1 MSADMSPKYLI
12 NSEKQLNENYVK
24 VIQPFWQEQL
34 QQGEFSGVGG
44 VMIRYAYVVHP
55 QAIGSVTIS
64 SGRIETLIKYKE
76 VVFDLYNN
84 GYSVFIHDHRGQGLS
99 GRMTANPHQGYVEDF
114 GDFVTDFKT
123 FYEQIIEPHSQY
135 KPHMLCHSMG
145 GTIGTLYALTYPDD
159 FAKIALSAPMFGV
172 RPALPDWL
180 GTLLISGNFLLN
192 NCFGSGPGYFMGQG
206 DYQAES
212 FNDNILTH
220 SQSRYQIFIE
230 EYEAQPEVKLGG
242 ITTQWLKAA
251 VAAMDAVKQQAR
263 QFPIP
268 MLLMQA
274 GADKVVDNLRQDQVA
289 ELVPNCQKLQITG
302 ASHELLMEVDEYRS
316 RCCEAILQFFAED

>member
-1 MSADMSPKYLI
+1 MSSKYLI
-12 NSEKQLNENYVK
+12 NSENLLEANYPE
-24 VIQPFWQEQL
+24 VIQPFWQQHV
-34 QQGEFSGVGG
+34 QSGEFSGVDD

-55 QAIGSVTIS
+55 QAIGSVAVS

-99 GRMTANPHQGYVEDF
+99 GRMTANPQQGYVEDF
-114 GDFVTDFKT
+114 VDFVADFKV
-123 FYEQIIEPHSQY
+123 FYDQIITPNSQH
-135 KPHMLCHSMG
+135 KPLMLCHSMG

-180 GTLLISGNFLLN
+180 GKFLISSNLLVSR
-192 NCFGSGPGYFMGQG
+192 CLGSHPRFFMGQG

-212 FNDNILTH
+212 FADNILTH
-220 SQSRYQIFIE
+220 SQPRYQIFID

-251 VAAMDAVKQQAR
+251 VTAMDSVKQQAG
-263 QFPIP
+263 QFALP
-268 MLLMQA
+268 MLLIQA
-274 GADKVVDNLRQDQVA
+274 GADKIVDNQSQDQVA
-289 ELVPNCQKLQITG
+289 ALVPHCQKLVIAG
-302 ASHELLMEVDEYRS
+302 ASHELLMEVDEYRQ
-316 RCCEAILQFFAED
+316 RCFAAILEFWAEN